1 MKALKAAG
9 RHIAVSA
16 AALVVMSAM
25 SGSSARAEAL
35 EATETLAIVLD
46 QSRIVK
52 VPERTAT
59 IVVGNPL
66 IADAAVQPGGLM
78 VLTGKGFGRTS
89 LVALDRSGNKLLE
102 TDLLVRSPAET
113 VIVYRGIQ
121 RETYS
126 CEPECQP
133 RNTPGDSQLFFTRS
147 LNQIVTRNN
156 QARTV
161 R

>member
-9 RHIAVSA
+9 RHI
-16 AALVVMSAM
+16 VMSAGAVALIMAM
-25 SGSSARAEAL
+25 SMPSARAEASDVN
-35 EATETLAIVLD
+35 ETLAIVLD

-66 IADAAVQPGGLM
+66 IADASVQPGGLM

-89 LVALDRSGNKLLE
+89 LIALDGSGNKLLE
-102 TDLLVRSPAET
+102 TNLLVRGPADT
-113 VIVYRGIQ
+113 VTVYRGIQ

-126 CEPECQP
+126 CEPECEP
-133 RNTPGDSQLFFTRS
+133 RNTPGDSQLFFTQS
-147 LNQIVTRNN
+147 LNRIVTRNN
-156 QARTV
+156 QARAV

>member
-1 MKALKAAG
+1 MKVLKAAG
-9 RHIAVSA
+9 RHVAMFA
-16 AALVVMSAM
+16 AALILMSAM
-25 SGSSARAEAL
+25 SVPSARAETSDAG
-35 EATETLAIVLD
+35 ETLTIVLD

-66 IADAAVQPGGLM
+66 IADASVQPGGLM
-78 VLTGKGFGRTS
+78 VLTGKGFGRTN
-89 LVALDRSGNKLLE
+89 LTALDRSGNKLLE
-102 TDLLVRSPAET
+102 TNLLVRGPAET
-113 VIVYRGIQ
+113 VIVYRGIL

-133 RNTPGDSQLFFTRS
+133 QNMPGDSPLFFTRS

-156 QARTV
+156 QARAT